1 MDRKPKAAFEDQKDL
16 VARRAC
22 VQRCTDLAA
31 RASFIEGCARAV
43 QGEEDQFHFLARKN
57 AAGPRVCSD
66 PQQQFRSF
74 GIPFLKFVERRAH
87 GFAASFVGFITF
99 FPFVTFRI
107 QTVIQPVATMIIPA
121 TTITG

>member
-57 AAGPRVCSD
+57 AAGPRVPTRNSNSAPLGSHSLSLSKD
-66 PQQQFRSF
+66 EPMDSPRHLLGS
-74 GIPFLKFVERRAH
+74 
-87 GFAASFVGFITF
+87 
-99 FPFVTFRI
+99 
-107 QTVIQPVATMIIPA
+107 
-121 TTITG
+121 